1 MLENAARRATDASR
15 AGGAASRHPCACAQ
29 LITRCTATTH
39 LPPAHMPAG
48 PSGPRRASSPLHVAV
63 FCESSGRPSAT
74 LTPTQFPVH
83 FLATDKTH
91 SLASSRD
98 QGSKRRTAWHGT
110 AMPEPPSVDLDVV
123 RRDFLLL
130 ASLSVRACAC
140 WSLRRVQACAGACRT
155 NTRFVLRC
163 GAELAQTPD
172 VSTHA
177 PDGPAARAQEE
188 EQDQYLDSLAPRD
201 RAILLQKLNE
211 VAGGEEPA
219 PEPQE
224 LPARPSP
231 PQDRLRGAVGKMMQ
245 ANRAANAFNEG
256 KHGEA
261 WATRMMADAESDA
274 DMAVSSPGTNPPSA
288 RLNSQ
293 ISAMP
298 SVSAIS
304 SRPGSLMPDQEATEA
319 GHDSDLTLMTD
330 REYHDPAFVS
340 GLCAKLVEMPEASRV
355 TFLQNLSPYA
365 RKQVEEYIDA
375 NNLDASS
382 SSSDHSMQ
390 EGLAQPVSTAT
401 EMSGQAKT
409 VEVEEDTTPMV
420 NYTATTTLLEY
431 PESESLPRAAPTE
444 VTETRKATR
453 AARTSPYAKYI
464 KDEHDDVKESPKQPT
479 RIVGVG
485 INFAVFNDF
494 DHWAQCWIKGLC
506 IHSCTPGG
514 PAERC
519 RQLSVGDELVIVDG
533 HDCRQFPT
541 EVIKRL
547 ISGPEGSE
555 VELGFTRPSKRSAPP
570 VLVRLVREA
579 VPDDVDVADGPGKYS
594 SPPPKK
600 LERPENKPVRPA
612 SPPKILEGANSGRQY
627 PPSQTPAI
635 DATQPTAKA
644 KQVMNRLL
652 HDLGGVF
659 RKLGKRVAQDHQKLN
674 QPGTALPIRPPPS
687 LITGLTEEPMNP
699 AGLSAASA
707 VQNCSHEDTYG
718 DQSIDSSLYA
728 SGANV
733 NPHSLK
739 ALRDQP
745 LAAGWSEV
753 ADPASGAPYYWNPAT
768 GETRWDPPTAY
779 GYYAERLPPPP
790 PALLGTKDSL
800 MSTPMLS
807 GAVPTYSEGL
817 PVPNSYSPYL
827 PYSRTSDRS
836 CSPSSIASHA
846 VLALRVCVCLR
857 A

>member
-1 MLENAARRATDASR
+1 M
-15 AGGAASRHPCACAQ
+15 
-29 LITRCTATTH
+29 
-39 LPPAHMPAG
+39 
-48 PSGPRRASSPLHVAV
+48 
-63 FCESSGRPSAT
+63 
-74 LTPTQFPVH
+74 
-83 FLATDKTH
+83 
-91 SLASSRD
+91 
-98 QGSKRRTAWHGT
+98 
-110 AMPEPPSVDLDVV
+110 DLDVV

-219 PEPQE
+219 PEEPPE
-224 LPARPSP
+224 LPARPP
-231 PQDRLRGAVGKMMQ
+231 PSQDRLRGAVGKMMQANRAANAFNEGKHGEAWATRMMADAEAEADIEADIKADIEAASLTTPTPTSTSQGRLRGAVGKMMQ

-298 SVSAIS
+298 SVSAVS

-420 NYTATTTLLEY
+420 NYTAATTPLAY

-464 KDEHDDVKESPKQPT
+464 QAEHDDEKESAKQPT

-519 RQLSVGDELVIVDG
+519 GQLSVGDELVIVDG
-533 HDCRQFPT
+533 HDCRQFPA

-570 VLVRLVREA
+570 VSVRLVREA
-579 VPDDVDVADGPGKYS
+579 VPDDDDVADGPRKYL
-594 SPPPKK
+594 SPAPKK
-600 LERPENKPVRPA
+600 LERPEDKPVRPA

-635 DATQPTAKA
+635 DAKQPTAKA

-674 QPGTALPIRPPPS
+674 HPGTALPIRPPPS

-718 DQSIDSSLYA
+718 DQSIDSSLHA

-768 GETRWDPPTAY
+768 GETKWDPPTAY

-800 MSTPMLS
+800 MSTPMVS
-807 GAVPTYSEGL
+807 GAAPTYSEGL

>member
-1 MLENAARRATDASR
+1 M
-15 AGGAASRHPCACAQ
+15 
-29 LITRCTATTH
+29 
-39 LPPAHMPAG
+39 
-48 PSGPRRASSPLHVAV
+48 
-63 FCESSGRPSAT
+63 
-74 LTPTQFPVH
+74 
-83 FLATDKTH
+83 
-91 SLASSRD
+91 
-98 QGSKRRTAWHGT
+98 
-110 AMPEPPSVDLDVV
+110 DLDVV

-219 PEPQE
+219 PEEPPE

-231 PQDRLRGAVGKMMQ
+231 SQDRLRGAVGKMMQ

-298 SVSAIS
+298 SVSAVS

-382 SSSDHSMQ
+382 GSSDHSMQ
-390 EGLAQPVSTAT
+390 EGLAQPVSTAR

-420 NYTATTTLLEY
+420 NYTAATTPLEY

-464 KDEHDDVKESPKQPT
+464 QAEHDDEKESAKQPT

-519 RQLSVGDELVIVDG
+519 GQLSVGDELVIVDG
-533 HDCRQFPT
+533 HDCRQFPA

-570 VLVRLVREA
+570 VSVRLVREA
-579 VPDDVDVADGPGKYS
+579 VPDDVDVADGPGKYL
-594 SPPPKK
+594 SPAPKK
-600 LERPENKPVRPA
+600 LERPEDKPVRPA

-635 DATQPTAKA
+635 DAKQPTAKA

-674 QPGTALPIRPPPS
+674 HPGTALPIRPPPS

-739 ALRDQP
+739 ALDQP

-768 GETRWDPPTAY
+768 GETKWDPPTAY

-807 GAVPTYSEGL
+807 GAAPTYSGRL